1 MQENSKVFKEK
12 HAQELDSA
20 NRKLQEVLSKLE
32 ITQQEFDAYKH
43 LHENDK
49 SLATE
54 MQEKLDAAKA
64 EYRSQLERLKHQH
77 KMEIAK
83 LKEECDGKIMQIKA
97 NFKEEINQC
106 QTEKL
111 QAQQKYHDLDA
122 ENQKLLQNLE
132 NEKNRFAALMD
143 QVKELNHQVSQNAK
157 KLDMLEQ
164 ENLELK
170 KNVKSKE
177 WEIERLR
184 AEMEEMKGNNQKE
197 TSDGLEMLER
207 HLIKLSEKIRKKDQE
222 IGNLEATVHRQ
233 CRERQGL
240 LDELKKYRRG
250 TA

>member
-1 MQENSKVFKEK
+1 MDE
-12 HAQELDSA
+12 
-20 NRKLQEVLSKLE
+20 
-32 ITQQEFDAYKH
+32 
-43 LHENDK
+43 
-49 SLATE
+49 
-54 MQEKLDAAKA
+54 
-64 EYRSQLERLKHQH
+64 
-77 KMEIAK
+77 
-83 LKEECDGKIMQIKA
+83 
-97 NFKEEINQC
+97 
-106 QTEKL
+106 
-111 QAQQKYHDLDA
+111 

-143 QVKELNHQVSQNAK
+143 QVKALNLQVSQNAN
-157 KLDMLEQ
+157 KLEIVEQ
-164 ENLELK
+164 EKLELK
-170 KNVKSKE
+170 KNAKSKE